1 MRKAFF
7 LTSGPPMPIVGARR
21 IRDAQVLSLL
31 SKRMPVEVLCVSEQC
46 HMPSLLKRARDRFG
60 ENVSVSCHPLDPPN
74 LFIRA
79 LDLVRP
85 HFAQGYSKSIESML
99 RANAK
104 PGDIIWLS
112 RLRMAKYIGLVR
124 ELGCLSVLDEHQ
136 IESDLL
142 FDNAFTQLQ
151 YWHQGLTA
159 AQCALYE
166 KKLSF
171 AADLVVTASRI
182 DAFRMRKL
190 SPKSKTLTLPHAIDT
205 KIYAPLKNGAI
216 NGREFSDIRLA
227 FIGDLD
233 YLPNSHALQ
242 WIRTEL
248 FPRFTAAFQNQ
259 KVRIQIHSQTNEDG
273 RLARSFP
280 EFEFYSYNETEDLVE
295 HLRASTAAIFP
306 IRYGRGNRIHI
317 LEALASGIP
326 VITTGRGADGLVL
339 RPLDDI
345 CIAED
350 ADDFTSLVMR
360 ICGDPNFRD
369 QVADRGLKAVQQ
381 RYDWDHSSTALDA
394 ILEKL
399 GIKAEEKIGN

>member
-7 LTSGPPMPIVGARR
+7 LTSGPPVPVVGARR

-31 SKRMPVEVLCVSEQC
+31 SKRMPVEVLCVSEQNET
-46 HMPSLLKRARDRFG
+46 PTIQQSARDRFG
-60 ENVSVSCHPLDPPN
+60 ENISVSCHPLDPPN
-74 LFIRA
+74 FFVRA

-99 RANAK
+99 RATAK

-112 RLRMAKYIGLVR
+112 RLRMAKYVGLAR
-124 ELGCLSVLDEHQ
+124 KLGCFSVLDEHQ

-166 KKLSF
+166 KKLSY
-171 AADLVVTASRI
+171 AADLVVTASPI
-182 DAFRMRKL
+182 DAFRMQKL
-190 SPKSKTLTLPHAIDT
+190 APRSKTQVLPHAIDT
-205 KIYAPLKNGAI
+205 KIYAPLKNGK
-216 NGREFSDIRLA
+216 RDTSEIRLA

-233 YLPNSHALQ
+233 YRPNSHALE

-248 FPRFTAAFQNQ
+248 LPRFTAAFKNQ
-259 KVRIQIHSQTNEDG
+259 KVRIQVHSQTNQIE
-273 RLARSFP
+273 RTARYFP
-280 EFEFYSYNETEDLVE
+280 EFEFYSYVATEDLIE
-295 HLRASTAAIFP
+295 HLRSSTAAIFP
-306 IRYGRGNRIHI
+306 LRYGRGNRIHI

-360 ICGDPNFRD
+360 VCRDPDFRD
-369 QVADRGLKAVQQ
+369 QVAERGLKAVQLN
-381 RYDWDHSSTALDA
+381 YDWAHSVSALDA

-399 GIKAEEKIGN
+399 GIAKSAN

>member
-1 MRKAFF
+1 
-7 LTSGPPMPIVGARR
+7 MPIVGARR

-31 SKRMPVEVLCVSEQC
+31 SKRMPVEVLYISEQNET
-46 HMPSLLKRARDRFG
+46 PTVQQAVLERFG
-60 ENVSVSCHPLDPPN
+60 TNISVSAHPLDSPN
-74 LFIRA
+74 LATRA

-99 RANAK
+99 RAMAK
-104 PGDIIWLS
+104 PGDIVWLS
-112 RLRMAKYIGLVR
+112 RLRMAKYIGVAR
-124 ELGCLSVLDEHQ
+124 KLGCHTILDEHQ

-166 KKLSF
+166 KKLSY
-171 AADLVVTASRI
+171 AADLVVTASPI
-182 DAFRMRKL
+182 DAFRMQKL
-190 SPKSKTLTLPHAIDT
+190 APQSKTQVLPHGLDT
-205 KIYAPLKNGAI
+205 KLYAPTESIGESCRLNQHG
-216 NGREFSDIRLA
+216 EIRIA

-233 YLPNSHALQ
+233 YRPNFNALE
-242 WIRTEL
+242 WIQSEL
-248 FPRFTAAFQNQ
+248 LPRFRAAFKNR
-259 KVRIQIHSQTNEDG
+259 KIRIQVHSQTQNAD
-273 RLARSFP
+273 RLAALFP
-280 EFEFYSYNETEDLVE
+280 EFEFHSYRKTEDLIE
-295 HLRASTAAIFP
+295 HLRSSTAAIFP
-306 IRYGRGNRIHI
+306 LRYGRGNRIHI

-360 ICGDPNFRD
+360 VCRDEAFRV
-369 QVADRGLKAVQQ
+369 QVSERGLKAVQLK
-381 RYDWDHSSTALDA
+381 YDWVHAEAALDA
-394 ILEKL
+394 ILDKL
-399 GIKAEEKIGN
+399 GVERKTG

>member
-1 MRKAFF
+1 
-7 LTSGPPMPIVGARR
+7 MPIVGARR

-31 SKRMPVEVLCVSEQC
+31 SKRMPVEVLCVSEQNET
-46 HMPSLLKRARDRFG
+46 PTIQQAARDRFG
-60 ENVSVSCHPLDPPN
+60 ENISVSCHPLDPPN
-74 LFIRA
+74 LFVRA

-99 RANAK
+99 RATAK

-112 RLRMAKYIGLVR
+112 RLRMAKYVGLAR
-124 ELGCLSVLDEHQ
+124 KLGCFSVLDEHQ

-166 KKLSF
+166 KKLSY
-171 AADLVVTASRI
+171 AADLVVTASPI
-182 DAFRMRKL
+182 DAFRMQKL
-190 SPKSKTLTLPHAIDT
+190 APNSKTQVLPHAIDT
-205 KIYAPLKNGAI
+205 KIYAPLKNPKKDDS
-216 NGREFSDIRLA
+216 EIRLA

-233 YLPNSHALQ
+233 YRPNSHALQ

-248 FPRFTAAFQNQ
+248 LPRFTAAFKNK
-259 KVRIQIHSQTNEDG
+259 KVRIQIHSQTSQIDKI
-273 RLARSFP
+273 ARFFP
-280 EFEFYSYNETEDLVE
+280 EFEFYSYVATEDLIE
-295 HLRASTAAIFP
+295 HLRSSTAAIFP
-306 IRYGRGNRIHI
+306 LRYGRGNRIHI

-360 ICGDPNFRD
+360 ICRDPEFHD
-369 QVADRGLKAVQQ
+369 QVAERGLKAVQLN
-381 RYDWDHSSTALDA
+381 YDWTHSVSALDA

-399 GIKAEEKIGN
+399 GIPKSAG